1 MKQALLTDI
10 ELDIE
15 QLKCLINSVH
25 NEYNPILCEAAKR
38 NVLQIKSRLDS
49 LYQQLIELSEDHNQS
64 KDTSSNDEIYEFEV
78 VFTERKNSEKKED
91 IAQIVPLK
99 NDDQEE
105 TTQSFVSESLQ
116 SVNSNND
123 LSETSE
129 TPVIEESKEDVEDTS
144 FVDTEIPPAVNEEQ
158 SVEETSP
165 SSLSTIDIRQ
175 FISLNDSFRFS
186 REIFGGDAG
195 LMKNIIDELNNK
207 TSFEEALD
215 YLNIVVMPDE
225 ENEATLDFIEL
236 LRKSFNR

>member
-49 LYQQLIELSEDHNQS
+49 LYQQLIELSEDHNLS
-64 KDTSSNDEIYEFEV
+64 KDTSSSDEVYEFEV

-91 IAQIVPLK
+91 VAEIIPLIN
-99 NDDQEE
+99 NDEGKAI
-105 TTQSFVSESLQ
+105 QSSVSESLQ
-116 SVNSNND
+116 SVNPNND
-123 LSETSE
+123 LSEASE
-129 TPVIEESKEDVEDTS
+129 TPVVEEIKEDVEDTLS
-144 FVDTEIPPAVNEEQ
+144 INTEIPPVVNEEQ
-158 SVEETSP
+158 SVQETSL

-225 ENEATLDFIEL
+225 ENKATLDFIEL
-236 LRKSFNR
+236 LRKSFDR

>member
-49 LYQQLIELSEDHNQS
+49 LYQQLIELSEDQNQS

-116 SVNSNND
+116 SVNPNND

-129 TPVIEESKEDVEDTS
+129 TPVIEESKEDVEDAS
-144 FVDTEIPPAVNEEQ
+144 FVDAEIPPAVNEEQ
-158 SVEETSP
+158 SVQETSP

-236 LRKSFNR
+236 LRKSFDR